1 MKNSDV
7 ARSESYGIGDLVK
20 YWDEWNEIYHL
31 GIIVG
36 KDSNL
41 IKTSFPTSGGYLVY
55 FAGSIPGYLQPISN
69 ISDRMIFSCHGAML
83 EKIS

>member
-7 ARSESYGIGDLVK
+7 ARSDNYGIGDLVK
-20 YWDEWNEIYHL
+20 YWDEWHEVYHV

-36 KDSNL
+36 EDSNL
-41 IKTSFPTSGGYLVY
+41 IKTNPPASLGYLVY
-55 FAGSIPGYLQPISN
+55 FAGSIPGYLQPVSS